1 MLHPM
6 CNMFLSQESSKII
19 QSTEHI
25 HKFAIDFT
33 TNTVDFM
40 IQYDIPYPIRYAVV
54 HGLQDFATLGDNFGS
69 FILSMYFSLIYYI
82 IENM

>member
-1 MLHPM
+1 MLYPVCHTF
-6 CNMFLSQESSKII
+6 CSHETSTII

-33 TNTVDFM
+33 TNTVDFV
-40 IQYDIPYPIRYAVV
+40 IQHDTPYPIRYAVV
-54 HGLQDFATLGDNFGS
+54 HGLQDFTTFGDSFGS
-69 FILSMYFSLIYYI
+69 FILSIYFSLVYYI

>member
-1 MLHPM
+1 MLRPM
-6 CNMFLSQESSKII
+6 CNMFLSHESSKII

-33 TNTVDFM
+33 TNTVDFI
-40 IQYDIPYPIRYAVV
+40 IQHDMPYPIRHAVV

-69 FILSMYFSLIYYI
+69 FILSVYFSLIFYI
-82 IENM
+82 LEKM